1 VEHISNAIKKFLA
14 VQIETKEKDSM
25 AIYAR
30 KKEGEYTVA
39 PEGLWPAVC
48 CDVYDLG
55 IVKTQFGDQVKIEIT
70 WQLEEKDP
78 QTGKRFLISQRYT
91 PSLHEKS
98 RLRPLLESWR
108 GRKFTKDEEKEFDIE
123 KLLGAN
129 CQLQLVHNIKDE
141 GRTYANVQACVPY
154 PKNVPRISVEGY
166 IRKVDREKNY
176 ENHPD
181 GQTEDDSYIPF

>member
-1 VEHISNAIKKFLA
+1 
-14 VQIETKEKDSM
+14 M

-30 KKEGEYTVA
+30 KKESDYTTA

-48 CDVYDLG
+48 VDVFDLG
-55 IVKTQFGDQVKIEIT
+55 LVETPFGQQAKIEIT

-78 QTGKRFLISQRYT
+78 KTDRRFLVSQRYT

-108 GRKFTKDEEKEFDIE
+108 GRKFTKDEEREFDIE

-129 CQLQLVHNIKDE
+129 CQLQIVHNIKDE

-154 PKNVPRISVEGY
+154 PRNTPRMAAENY
-166 IRKVDREKNY
+166 TRKIDREKQF

-181 GQTEDDSYIPF
+181 GQNNGADDDCPF

>member
-1 VEHISNAIKKFLA
+1 
-14 VQIETKEKDSM
+14 M

-30 KKEGEYTVA
+30 KKEGEYSTA

-55 IVKTQFGDQVKIEIT
+55 LVDTQFGKQEKIEIT
-70 WQLEEKDP
+70 WQLAEKDTKT
-78 QTGKRFLISQRYT
+78 QRRYQVSQRYT

-98 RLRPLLESWR
+98 KLRPLLESWR
-108 GRKFTKDEEKEFDIE
+108 GRKFTKEEEKEFDIE

-129 CQLQLVHNIKDE
+129 CQLQIVHNIKDE

-154 PKNVPRISVEGY
+154 PKKEPRMAVEEY
-166 IRKVDREKNY
+166 TRRIDREKRY
-176 ENHPD
+176 EDNPD
-181 GQTEDDSYIPF
+181 GNEGEGIEYVPF